1 MQRDYGAAFP
11 NSDEKTEN
19 SKIRIMNKKKELK
32 STHSRLIQRL
42 VWALILTL
50 GIVSF
55 GCQCDCE
62 EDADEYY
69 VKYEVDSYTM
79 YSHLALHT
87 TVNNEKNND
96 VNFTFD
102 AGTHWETIIGPVQKG
117 FKATIGVSLETEV
130 LIHLKI
136 YVSKNDSP
144 FAIKANDNSEA
155 YRKAA
160 QLSYT
165 IDY

>member
-1 MQRDYGAAFP
+1 MQRDYGATFS
-11 NSDEKTEN
+11 NSDEKTGN
-19 SKIRIMNKKKELK
+19 SKIRIMNNKKELK
-32 STHSRLIQRL
+32 STQSRLIQRL
-42 VWALILTL
+42 AWALILTF

-69 VKYEVDSYTM
+69 VKYEVYSSTM
-79 YSHLALHT
+79 YSHLTILT
-87 TVNNEKNND
+87 TVNNEKNSD
-96 VNFTFD
+96 VSFTFD
-102 AGTHWETIIGPVQKG
+102 AGTQWETIIGPVQKG
-117 FKATIGVSLETEV
+117 FDATLGVSVETET

-144 FAIKANDNSEA
+144 FAVKANDSNDT
-155 YRKAA
+155 YRTSV

>member
-11 NSDEKTEN
+11 NSDEITEN
-19 SKIRIMNKKKELK
+19 SKTRIMNNKKELK

-42 VWALILTL
+42 PWVFILTI
-50 GIVSF
+50 GIISF

-62 EDADEYY
+62 ETADQYY
-69 VKYEVDSYTM
+69 VKYEVISTTANNAYM
-79 YSHLALHT
+79 LHA

-96 VNFTFD
+96 VNFTFA
-102 AGTHWETIIGPVQKG
+102 AGSQWETIIGPVQKG
-117 FKATIGVSLETEV
+117 FNASLGVSAPTT
-130 LIHLKI
+130 IIFHLKI

-144 FAIKANDNSEA
+144 FAIKANDSSETS
-155 YRKAA
+155 RTSG
-160 QLSYT
+160 QLSYA